1 MIARGRLFLSKT
13 APLATVAADGTF
25 VLTML
30 AFDRIGAHQVEPWR
44 ITYSGLDAQHW
55 WKCHQADLIAGTP
68 LYVELD
74 RIRTFS
80 TPRGPEF
87 QSSVVLILH
96 EPLLSMQP
104 DRQPES
110 AQTA

>member
-1 MIARGRLFLSKT
+1 MMISHGRLFLAKS

-25 VLTML
+25 VLTLL

-44 ITYSGLDAQHW
+44 ITHSGLGAQLW
-55 WKCHQADLIAGTP
+55 WKCYQGELTAGVP

-87 QSSVVLILH
+87 QAVVRHISLT
-96 EPLLSMQP
+96 PLSCTRFEHIP
-104 DRQPES
+104 A
-110 AQTA
+110 AQAA